1 MSRISKLGRIGVLMG
16 GPSTEREIS
25 LKSGKAVYE
34 SLNKE
39 SSSVIP
45 IDIVTDDIPENA
57 RLIKSAHLD
66 CIFLALHGHF
76 GEDGTIQGLLDSLRI
91 PYTGS
96 GAIASRLAMDKIA
109 SREIF
114 AAHGLSVPRYV
125 ALEQVTSV
133 ESLSEIDRLRMPLVV
148 KPATHG
154 SSIGLSIVDRRVDL
168 EKAIELAFSYD
179 SHVLVDEYIHGRELT
194 VAVFDN
200 KALAAIEIIPSKRFF
215 DFEAKYKPGL
225 TRYIVP
231 AEIDPSLSRKVQD
244 AALSAHTLLGC
255 YGCSRVDIILTEDH
269 VPFILEVN
277 TIPGLTETSL
287 LPKAA
292 RLTGMEFNQLC
303 TRLLEL
309 AYEKVSQVSG
319 VSC

>member
-1 MSRISKLGRIGVLMG
+1 MSRESKFGRIGILMG

-34 SLNKE
+34 SLSKE
-39 SSSVIP
+39 GCSVVP
-45 IDIVTDDIPENA
+45 IDIVSDDIPANA
-57 RLIKSAHLD
+57 RLLKLEHLD

-76 GEDGTIQGLLDSLRI
+76 GEDGILQGLLDNLKI

-114 AAHGLSVPRYV
+114 DAHGLATPRYV
-125 ALEQVTSV
+125 ALDQGLSAA
-133 ESLSEIDRLRMPLVV
+133 SLQRISELRLPLVV

-154 SSIGLSIVDRRVDL
+154 SSIGLSIVDRREDL
-168 EKAIELAFSYD
+168 EKAIEFAFSYD
-179 SHVLVDEYIHGRELT
+179 SHVLVDEYIHGKELT
-194 VAVFDN
+194 VAILDN
-200 KALAAIEIIPSKRFF
+200 KALPVIEIIPTHRFF

-225 TRYIVP
+225 TQYRVP
-231 AEIDPSLSRKVQD
+231 AQIDESLVHKVQD
-244 AALSAHTLLGC
+244 VALSAHNLLGC

-269 VPFILEVN
+269 IPFVLEVN

-292 RLTGMEFNQLC
+292 WLTGMGFNQLC

-319 VSC
+319 VSF

>member
-1 MSRISKLGRIGVLMG
+1 MG

-57 RLIKSAHLD
+57 QLIKSAHLD

-76 GEDGTIQGLLDSLRI
+76 GEDGTIQGLLDSLKI

-96 GAIASRLAMDKIA
+96 GAIASRLAMDKAA

-114 AAHGLSVPRYV
+114 AAHGLSVPRYA
-125 ALEQVTSV
+125 ALEPGMSV
-133 ESLSEIDRLRMPLVV
+133 ESLKEIGRLRMPLVV
-148 KPATHG
+148 KPASHG
-154 SSIGLSIVDRRVDL
+154 SSIGLSIVDRREDL

-194 VAVFDN
+194 VAVLDN
-200 KALAAIEIIPSKRFF
+200 KALPAIEIIPSKRFF

-225 TRYIVP
+225 TQYIVP